1 MNEHEEE
8 YRQVNVRFTEAEI
21 AAVRDITK
29 VDALAP
35 AVRAVVLKAI
45 EAVVEDKAVCRA
57 GDRVISRR
65 AVAEATKRTR
75 KERRT

>member
-8 YRQVNVRFTEAEI
+8 YRQVNVQFKEAEI

-45 EAVVEDKAVCRA
+45 EAA
-57 GDRVISRR
+57 GG
-65 AVAEATKRTR
+65 TKR
-75 KERRT
+75 